1 MTKMTYAASA
11 RIGAARECTYNHRVP
26 LCLLPCVSRLNTCTQ
41 EFSQDGSSLLD
52 DILKTGKGP
61 CSNELRGDFVGL
73 HGEGPLD
80 FPHLAVNNPTQKAQ
94 NPLI

>member
-1 MTKMTYAASA
+1 MTYAASA

-26 LCLLPCVSRLNTCTQ
+26 LCLLPCVSRLKTRTQ
-41 EFSQDGSSLLD
+41 EFAQDGSSLLND
-52 DILKTGKGP
+52 ALKTGKGP
-61 CSNELRGDFVGL
+61 RFNELRGDFIGL

-94 NPLI
+94 SPLV